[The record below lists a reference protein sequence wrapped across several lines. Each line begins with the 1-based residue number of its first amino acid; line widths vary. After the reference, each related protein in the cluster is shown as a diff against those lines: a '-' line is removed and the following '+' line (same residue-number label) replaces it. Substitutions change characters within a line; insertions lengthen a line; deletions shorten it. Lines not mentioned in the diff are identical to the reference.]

1 VYWSCDKN
9 LNSLAFA
16 KFFRMWWPE
25 TGSNRR
31 RRPFQGR
38 ALPLSY
44 LALAFFR
51 ERAHQAAK
59 IARRARASQLRLPV
73 GEGITDPSDDRAF
86 ENVDSQYSNH
96 LASSPNLIALCGILG
111 ELNALERPLS
121 MVRAHIALSLFI
133 STTLCC
139 AVAQTQSSTALT
151 PGEARA
157 THAMDAAAKMG
168 PGEIYAFLK
177 PFPKG
182 ADLHMHLSGA
192 VYAETFIA
200 EAAREGLCIASV
212 DRGTPATPTG
222 QDAVHFVKPLHSES
236 NDCAPGQVTAASAFK
251 NQPLYDDLIDS
262 FSMRAFVPTE
272 GIDGHDQFFSTFDRF
287 GGLKSDAG
295 EWLDEV
301 STRAAAQNEQYLEIM
316 QTPTFSHAA
325 AIGYKIGWPADAAQ
339 TVTPAELSQLR
350 DQLLAGGVRDEVPT
364 DIKEF
369 NGAETSRNTIEHC
382 DASDDEAPAC
392 HIRIHWLYQVLRGF
406 PPQQVFAQTLLGF
419 EVASV
424 DPDVVGL
431 NFVMPEDGY
440 LSMRDYHLQMQM
452 LDYLHSVYPKVR
464 ISLHA
469 GELAPGM
476 VPPAGLSFHI
486 REAIDLGH
494 ATRIGHGVDVL
505 YEDHPE
511 ALLKEMADKH
521 VMVEVNLTSNDGI
534 LGIKGNAHPLHAY
547 MAAHVPWAL
556 STDDEGVSRIDLTH
570 EYVKAVEEQALTYV
584 DLKRSART
592 SLEHA
597 FLHGESL
604 WATPDDFTH
613 RRSVCESPIT
623 ATSKPSDPCAS
634 FLNANEKA
642 DAQWEL
648 EHRFAVFE
656 AAQH

>member
-1 VYWSCDKN
+1 
-9 LNSLAFA
+9 
-16 KFFRMWWPE
+16 M
-25 TGSNRR
+25 
-31 RRPFQGR
+31 
-38 ALPLSY
+38 
-44 LALAFFR
+44 
-51 ERAHQAAK
+51 
-59 IARRARASQLRLPV
+59 ARAYI
-73 GEGITDPSDDRAF
+73 G
-86 ENVDSQYSNH
+86 
-96 LASSPNLIALCGILG
+96 
-111 ELNALERPLS
+111 
-121 MVRAHIALSLFI
+121 LSLFI
-133 STTLCC
+133 SMTFSY
-139 AVAQTQSSTALT
+139 AVAQTKPSTALT

-157 THAMDAAAKMG
+157 TRAMDAAAKMG
-168 PGEIYAFLK
+168 PGELYAFLK
-177 PFPKG
+177 LFPKG

-200 EAAREGLCIASV
+200 EAAREGLCVASV
-212 DRGTPATPTG
+212 DRGTPATPQG
-222 QDAVHFVKPLHSES
+222 QDAVRFVKPLHGEP
-236 NDCAPGQVTAASAFK
+236 NDCDSGEVPVASAFK

-301 STRAAAQNEQYLEIM
+301 ATRAAVQNEQYLEIM
-316 QTPTFSHAA
+316 QTPTFGHAA
-325 AIGYKIGWPADAAQ
+325 ALGYKLGWPTDAAQ
-339 TVTPAELSQLR
+339 TVTPAELSHLR
-350 DQLLAGGVRDEVPT
+350 DQLLASGLRDEVST
-364 DIKEF
+364 DTKEF
-369 NGAETSRNTIEHC
+369 NDTETSRNATEHC
-382 DASDDEAPAC
+382 GSAQNESPAC
-392 HIRIHWLYQVLRGF
+392 HIRVHWLYQVLRGF

-419 EVASV
+419 EVASA

-440 LSMRDYHLQMQM
+440 LSMRDYHRQMQM
-452 LDYLHSVYPKVR
+452 LDYLHSVYPNVR

-505 YEDHPE
+505 YENHPE
-511 ALLKEMADKH
+511 ALLKEMADQH
-521 VMVEVNLTSNDGI
+521 IMVEVNLTSNDGI

-570 EYVKAVEEQALTYV
+570 ECVRGVEEQGLTYA

-592 SLEHA
+592 SLDHA

-604 WATPDDFTH
+604 WAAPDDFM
-613 RRSVCESPIT
+613 RRKPVCAAPVT
-623 ATSKPSDPCAS
+623 ATSEPAADCTA
-634 FLNANEKA
+634 FLKDNERA
-642 DAQWEL
+642 AEQWEL
-648 EHRFAVFE
+648 ERRFAIFE
-656 AAQH
+656 AAL